1 MQRRRL
7 GSLGAAALLTALGGG
22 AGAAVPQGATY
33 VALGSS
39 YAAGPGITTLA
50 PDSPG
55 RCGQSADNYPR
66 QLAARLK
73 LKLIDRSC
81 GGATTADI
89 LGTGP
94 LGLPAQIEGVTADAR
109 LVTVTIGGND
119 VRYMVGFGVAVC
131 RAHPDP
137 AHLQAG
143 KPCADPPG
151 FDLNQAFAATETS
164 LKAIAV
170 QVRQRAPKAR
180 LVFVDYVTVLPA
192 TGTCASVAIS
202 APDADELRAR
212 ADRLARLTAQIAAG
226 AHADIVKASRLT
238 TGHDAC
244 APDAW
249 VEGLVQGQT
258 PAGRARVSF
267 HPTLPAMTAI
277 AGALEQTLAK

>member
-1 MQRRRL
+1 MNRRKLSGVGVAALVTLL
-7 GSLGAAALLTALGGG
+7 GGAAS
-22 AGAAVPQGATY
+22 AAIPAGATY

-50 PDSPG
+50 ADSPG

-66 QLAARLK
+66 QLAQRLK
-73 LKLIDRSC
+73 LKLVDRSC

-94 LGLPAQIEGVTADAR
+94 LGLAPQIEGVTAEAR

-119 VRYMVGFGVAVC
+119 VRYMGGFGVAVC

-137 AHLQAG
+137 A

-151 FDLNQAFAATETS
+151 FDLGQAFGAAETS
-164 LKAIAV
+164 LRAIAA

-180 LVFVDYVTVLPA
+180 LVFVDYVTVLPPK
-192 TGTCASVAIS
+192 GTCATVAIS
-202 APDADELRAR
+202 AADADALRAR
-212 ADRLARLTAQIAAG
+212 AERLARLTAQVAAD
-226 AHADIVKASRLT
+226 AHADILKASALT

-244 APDAW
+244 AADPW

-258 PAGRARVSF
+258 PAGRARTSF

-277 AGALEQTLAK
+277 AAALAETLAK